1 MGYKTYQLYDNDMF
15 GGFNMSENY
24 SLNYYRTND
33 IIEPITEEQEA
44 FFFFSDN
51 IKRHIRELQ
60 QLICDDAYGC
70 YLVAGMRGSGK
81 TSFINMVLS
90 DVGSYSYHKEKI
102 VVRLNA
108 VQINDVKDLLLV
120 LIDKLLYITENSE
133 GSLKEFYPRLK
144 KIDKLNRGNLKT
156 GIKGKNVLDSSRGR
170 SASVTSEIETGI
182 TIKSILRLPLKLISN
197 IKGESELQ
205 TSNVMVTSI
214 ENDFEYVR
222 EEQPYEE
229 FRQLLNDFESA
240 NYRLI
245 IVLDELDKQ
254 EKTFMNEMF
263 SYYKDFL
270 TNYKLFCFF
279 ITDENTYRRSNQLR
293 DNMYATYFIR
303 KIYLPLMSYSETMR
317 YCYGHYCEES
327 KYNVDILYYMS
338 LGNTRLINIMY
349 KTYTEINLF
358 APEYIVLLYKAR
370 LFRFITDNI
379 QYKFDVDDVKKL
391 KDDMLKNDVKAFIE
405 YIFDKNGCS
414 ILEASDYYNSI
425 RTNSYPEAEEILQ
438 CMKQYK
444 DDLEL
449 QCLNFN
455 DEKIEVCYNDHH
467 RVSQLC
473 HSQIGIRDMFPFY
486 KDGLSLHQGSCAP
499 ITLVK
504 LGNNQPEAYKK
515 ALEHLIIANYFDIYK
530 VILIK
535 RERKEWIGDEEYS
548 IMAIMNIGIG
558 KSYAYYNEAGS
569 YSDEGRHYA
578 IDLLQ
583 KLTKL
588 GVSCIEKQFPD
599 GEEIDEIL
607 PYIIKDLE

>member
-1 MGYKTYQLYDNDMF
+1 MF

-60 QLICDDAYGC
+60 QLISDDAYGC

-293 DNMYATYFIR
+293 DNMYATYFIK

-349 KTYTEINLF
+349 KAYTEINLL

-405 YIFDKNGCS
+405 YIFDKNCCS
-414 ILEASDYYNSI
+414 ILEARDYYNSI

-473 HSQIGIRDMFPFY
+473 HPRIGIRDMFPFY
-486 KDGLSLHQGSCAP
+486 KDGLSPHQGSCAP

-504 LGNNQPEAYKK
+504 LGNNQPDAYKK

-588 GVSCIEKQFPD
+588 GVSCIEKQFSD

>member
-1 MGYKTYQLYDNDMF
+1 MF

-358 APEYIVLLYKAR
+358 APE
-370 LFRFITDNI
+370 RFIMI
-379 QYKFDVDDVKKL
+379 
-391 KDDMLKNDVKAFIE
+391 I
-405 YIFDKNGCS
+405 S
-414 ILEASDYYNSI
+414 
-425 RTNSYPEAEEILQ
+425 
-438 CMKQYK
+438 
-444 DDLEL
+444 
-449 QCLNFN
+449 
-455 DEKIEVCYNDHH
+455 
-467 RVSQLC
+467 
-473 HSQIGIRDMFPFY
+473 
-486 KDGLSLHQGSCAP
+486 SL
-499 ITLVK
+499 
-504 LGNNQPEAYKK
+504 
-515 ALEHLIIANYFDIYK
+515 
-530 VILIK
+530 
-535 RERKEWIGDEEYS
+535 
-548 IMAIMNIGIG
+548 
-558 KSYAYYNEAGS
+558 
-569 YSDEGRHYA
+569 
-578 IDLLQ
+578 
-583 KLTKL
+583 
-588 GVSCIEKQFPD
+588 SCII
-599 GEEIDEIL
+599 EI
-607 PYIIKDLE
+607 KVF